1 MIRCLVFDFDGT
13 LVPSNAIKRAAYFET
28 VADFPEAVARAREIV
43 AANPGYDR
51 FTVFTQLAAEFP
63 DVGQADALAARYGA
77 ICEAQILPLLQ
88 HGPTRDVIAA
98 LNALGVPCHI
108 ATATPGPA
116 ILRLLD
122 RAHMTQAFS
131 SIHGSPKTKTAALA
145 EIATAEGYRNDEVA
159 MIGDGNN
166 DHTAANEFG
175 CPFVQIDGDA
185 PQLFAAPT
193 DAIAFLRQALPSSI
207 AAEVL

>member
-13 LVPSNAIKRAAYFET
+13 LVPSNAIKRSAYSEA
-28 VADFPEAVARAREIV
+28 VADFPNAGARAREIID
-43 AANPGYDR
+43 ANPGYDR

-63 DVGQADALAARYGA
+63 DVGQAEALAARYGA
-77 ICEAQILPLLQ
+77 ICEEKILPLLQ
-88 HGPTRDVIAA
+88 NGPTRDVIAA
-98 LNALGVPCHI
+98 LNALDVTCHI

-122 RAHMTQAFS
+122 RARMAHVFA

-145 EIATAEGYRNDEVA
+145 EIATAGDYRKHEVA
-159 MIGDGNN
+159 MIGDGPN
-166 DHTAANEFG
+166 DRAAATGYG
-175 CPFVQIDGDA
+175 CPFVHIDGDT